1 MKNKISIEN
10 KNIKRKEGISLI
22 TLGII
27 IGVLVVVAL
36 VAIGLSW
43 YFKRDAIRAK
53 KEEMYKSDRNTVQ
66 EALVKAATQVQEKY
80 NVTVSIS
87 QKEDISDGIVY
98 TLNGLNNSAITGGKM
113 GWKSKATNATA
124 TQDTTIILGI
134 NMPTYSGVNAIWST
148 DSHGNIELTVG
159 SQKFSAPE
167 GTNLNDSLRNSL
179 SSLGDGT
186 NKIEEARSKK
196 IPYVPVG
203 FSHVSGTTVEN
214 GYVIQDSQLV
224 PNQYVW
230 VPVKDMNNWPNE
242 IKEYY
247 EKESEEYKIVR
258 QSVENYGG
266 FYIGRYEASND
277 NLRAASRADQK
288 PWTNLVL
295 SETMNNVNGG
305 AAYYA
310 KQVKSDYGYVDFKST
325 LIYEPQWRDILKFM
339 NKSDDKNSTSWGN
352 YMNSEFEVTKTSSM
366 YAPMNE
372 DWSLGTY
379 QKITGTILKVAT
391 DYNEEKGDKGFR
403 NGGWLLT
410 TGAVNGHSIKNIYDI
425 AGNVYEWTLT
435 SATDDSR
442 YIAGGCYR
450 VFGDKVPATKV
461 EAKKVNEKSEYIGF
475 RVALYL

>member
-1 MKNKISIEN
+1 MKKQENNKIS
-10 KNIKRKEGISLI
+10 RKKGISLI
-22 TLGII
+22 TLGVI
-27 IGVLVVVAL
+27 IGILVVVSL

-43 YFKRDAIRAK
+43 YFKRDAILAK
-53 KEEMYKSDRNTVQ
+53 KEEIYMNDRNMVQ
-66 EALVKAATQVQEKY
+66 EALIKAAMQVQEKY
-80 NVTVSIS
+80 NVTVNIS

-98 TLNGLNNSAITGGKM
+98 TLNGLNNSAITGGKL
-113 GWKSKATNATA
+113 GWKSKALNATA

-148 DSHGNIELTVG
+148 DLHGNIELVVNGKKYTSV
-159 SQKFSAPE
+159 E
-167 GTNLNDSLRNSL
+167 GTNLNASLRNSL

-186 NKIEEARSKK
+186 NKIEEAKQKK
-196 IPYVPVG
+196 IPYVPIG
-203 FSHVSGTTVEN
+203 FSHVSGTTIEN

-230 VPVKDMNNWPNE
+230 VPVKDMSNWPTE

-247 EKESEEYKIVR
+247 SKELEEYKIIR
-258 QSVENYGG
+258 QSVEDYGG

-288 PWTNLVL
+288 PWTNIVL
-295 SETMNNVNGG
+295 SSNMKDINGG

-310 KQVKSDYGYVDFKST
+310 RQVKNDYGYVDFKSN

-339 NKSDDKNSTSWGN
+339 NKLEDKDSTSWGN
-352 YMNSEFEVTKTSSM
+352 YMNSTFEISKNSAM
-366 YAPMNE
+366 YAPMNK
-372 DWSLGTY
+372 DWSLGAF
-379 QKITGTILKVAT
+379 QSITQVILKNKT
-391 DYNEEKGDKGFR
+391 DYDEKSGNEFR
-403 NGGWLLT
+403 IGGWLLT
-410 TGAVNGHSIKNIYDI
+410 TGAVKDHSIKNIYDI

-435 SATDDSR
+435 SATEDAR

-450 VFGDKVPATKV
+450 VFGNKVPVTKV
-461 EAKKVNEKSEYIGF
+461 EPKKVDEKSEYIGF

>member
-1 MKNKISIEN
+1 MKNKIIIEN
-10 KNIKRKEGISLI
+10 NKVRRKKGISLI
-22 TLGII
+22 TLGVI
-27 IGVLVVVAL
+27 IGILVVVAL

-43 YFKRDAIRAK
+43 YFKRDAIRAR
-53 KEEMYKSDRNTVQ
+53 KEEMYKNDRNMVQ

-87 QKEDISDGIVY
+87 QRSDISDGIVY
-98 TLNGLNNSAITGGKM
+98 TLNGLNNSAITGGKI

-124 TQDTTIILGI
+124 TQDTTIVLGI
-134 NMPTYSGVNAIWST
+134 NMPTYTGVNAVWST
-148 DSHGNIELTVG
+148 DSHGNIELTVDN
-159 SQKFSAPE
+159 QKCSATE
-167 GTNLNDSLRNSL
+167 GTNLNALLKNSL

-186 NKIEEARSKK
+186 NKIEEAKSKK

-230 VPVKDMNNWPNE
+230 VPVKDMKNWPNE
-242 IKEYY
+242 MKEYY
-247 EKESEEYKIVR
+247 EKEAEEYKIVR

-266 FYIGRYEASND
+266 FYVGRYEASND
-277 NLRAASRADQK
+277 NLRAASRSDQK

-295 SETMNNVNGG
+295 SEGMNSINGG
-305 AAYYA
+305 AAHYA
-310 KQVKSDYGYVDFKST
+310 KQVKNDYGYVDFKST

-339 NKSDDKNSTSWGN
+339 NKFEDKDSTSWGN
-352 YMNSEFEVTKTSSM
+352 YMNSEFEISKTSAM
-366 YAPMNE
+366 YAPMNK
-372 DWSLGTY
+372 DWSLGAY
-379 QKITGTILKVAT
+379 QKVTGNILKSKT
-391 DYNEEKGDKGFR
+391 DYREGENREFQ

-410 TGAVNGHSIKNIYDI
+410 TGAVNNHSLKNIYDI

-450 VFGDKVPATKV
+450 VFGEKVPATKV